1 MKKYLL
7 LLFLINVTFLFS
19 QNGIIGDGFGVSDWN
34 TTDCFN
40 SSAGSSRIFITNSNG
55 TGNKYFRLVTC
66 WDGNYTNWGP
76 QNTDDK
82 LLSYGTAYNSSDMIE
97 NSSKA
102 YYLVADSSYNY
113 VFKTREGGNPPGNL
127 GVVIFEVQG
136 EIRTVSSVS
145 NNTTHSAGD
154 PYIVTATLSGSLSS
168 GQGVYLRYSDDS
180 WNTSSVVE
188 MTGSTTNYSASIP
201 VDVNVAQASISYYIF
216 TSGSG
221 LTISAGDSDFFTIN
235 SNTNSGNNYSYDVVD
250 TTAPVIT
257 LIGDPTVTLEVGSTY
272 TEQGA
277 TATDNYDTSVSVVI
291 GGDTVDT
298 NTVGAYTVTYD
309 ATDANNN
316 AATQVTRTVNV
327 VDTTAPVITL
337 TGDPTVTL
345 EVGSTYTEQGATAT
359 DNYDTSVSVVIG
371 GDTVDTNT
379 VGAYTVTYDATDANN
394 NAATQVTRTV
404 NVVDTTAPVITLT
417 GGSWTNNGTSV
428 DFIDLSSFGQN
439 GVFALATSP
448 QAIQSDSNTTYAGGG
463 SAPPDF
469 VPSGS
474 NGNAYG
480 FCLLPTTSDPA
491 STNPNNF
498 NIGSNYGS
506 TGNVTFNFTGVTNL
520 DFIAYTGGELQ
531 EYSYDA
537 TASTLSI
544 TLSAVTAAG
553 SENNP
558 VGGQKLLGMVIIT
571 GANTGFGGAV
581 FRTDMYWG
589 DVKMQLSDS
598 SYGNTSDFP
607 GSNFSGNDGDMI
619 NFDYYINQTVLEALN
634 QHPVTD
640 IDQCTFRF
648 TKADGTT
655 VYPDITIEYYTTD
668 GSGTAWNN
676 NESPNGTSTFDFD
689 GDGTVDN
696 YVNASVQNDSW
707 SSANGYMNGDQSL
720 GVDTNLLDEIV
731 IYGLKGSVFVSSGNV
746 TIRRVDVYQLDGK
759 KLISTKKSFIEL
771 NRGIYIVSVLTN
783 IGKKNVKVL
792 IN

>member
-7 LLFLINVTFLFS
+7 FLFLINVTYSLS
-19 QNGIIGDGFGVSDWN
+19 QNGIIGDGFGVSDWS
-34 TTDCFN
+34 TTDCFD
-40 SSAGSSRIFITNSNG
+40 SSAGSSRIFISNSNG

-66 WDGNYTNWGP
+66 WDGNYSNWGP
-76 QNTDDK
+76 QNTSDK

-102 YYLVADSSYNY
+102 YYLDANSSYNY
-113 VFKTREGGNPPGNL
+113 VFKTREGGNLPSNL

-145 NNTTHSAGD
+145 NNTIHSPGD

-188 MTGSTTNYSASIP
+188 MTGSTTSYSASIP

-235 SNTNSGNNYSYDVVD
+235 NNTNSGNNYSYDVVD
-250 TTAPVIT
+250 TTPPVIT
-257 LIGDPTVTLEVGSTY
+257 VEGDNPATVELGATY
-272 TEQGA
+272 TDAGA
-277 TATDNYDTSVSVVI
+277 TADGGETVTTS
-291 GGDTVDT
+291 GTVDT
-298 NTVGAYTVTYD
+298 STVGTYTITYS
-309 ATDANNN
+309 ATDAAGNTGT
-316 AATQVTRTVNV
+316 ATRTVNV
-327 VDTTAPVITL
+327 VDTTPPVITVE
-337 TGDPTVTL
+337 GDNPATVEL
-345 EVGSTYTEQGATAT
+345 GATYTDAGATADGGET
-359 DNYDTSVSVVIG
+359 VTTSG
-371 GDTVDTNT
+371 TVDTST
-379 VGAYTVTYDATDANN
+379 VGTYTITYSATDAAGNTGT
-394 NAATQVTRTV
+394 ATRTV
-404 NVVDTTAPVITLT
+404 NVVDTTPTVITLS
-417 GGSWTNNGTSV
+417 GGSWTNNGATV
-428 DFIDLSSFGQN
+428 NFIDTSPYGGQN

-448 QAIQSDSNTTYAGGG
+448 QTILSDPNTTYAGGG

-480 FCLLPTTSDPA
+480 FCLLPPSSDPA

-520 DFIAYTGGELQ
+520 DFIAYTGGELE
-531 EYSYDA
+531 EYSYDS

-544 TLSAVTAAG
+544 TISAVTAAG

-558 VGGQKLLGMVIIT
+558 DGGQKLLGMVITT
-571 GANTGFGGAV
+571 GSNTGFGGAV

-607 GSNFSGNDGDMI
+607 GSNFSGNDGDMV
-619 NFDYYINQTVLEALN
+619 NFDYYINQSVLENLN
-634 QHPVTD
+634 QFPVTD
-640 IDQCTFRF
+640 IDQCSFRF
-648 TKADGTT
+648 TKADGTV
-655 VYPDITIEYYTTD
+655 VYPAINVEYYTTD
-668 GSGTAWNN
+668 GNGTVWNN
-676 NESPNGTSTFDFD
+676 NEPADGISTFDFD

-720 GVDTNLLDEIV
+720 VVDTNLLDEIV
-731 IYGLKGSVFVSSGNV
+731 IYGLKGSVFVSSGNA

>member
-1 MKKYLL
+1 M
-7 LLFLINVTFLFS
+7 
-19 QNGIIGDGFGVSDWN
+19 
-34 TTDCFN
+34 
-40 SSAGSSRIFITNSNG
+40 
-55 TGNKYFRLVTC
+55 
-66 WDGNYTNWGP
+66 
-76 QNTDDK
+76 
-82 LLSYGTAYNSSDMIE
+82 
-97 NSSKA
+97 
-102 YYLVADSSYNY
+102 
-113 VFKTREGGNPPGNL
+113 
-127 GVVIFEVQG
+127 
-136 EIRTVSSVS
+136 
-145 NNTTHSAGD
+145 
-154 PYIVTATLSGSLSS
+154 
-168 GQGVYLRYSDDS
+168 
-180 WNTSSVVE
+180 
-188 MTGSTTNYSASIP
+188 
-201 VDVNVAQASISYYIF
+201 
-216 TSGSG
+216 
-221 LTISAGDSDFFTIN
+221 
-235 SNTNSGNNYSYDVVD
+235 
-250 TTAPVIT
+250 
-257 LIGDPTVTLEVGSTY
+257 
-272 TEQGA
+272 
-277 TATDNYDTSVSVVI
+277 
-291 GGDTVDT
+291 
-298 NTVGAYTVTYD
+298 
-309 ATDANNN
+309 
-316 AATQVTRTVNV
+316 
-327 VDTTAPVITL
+327 
-337 TGDPTVTL
+337 
-345 EVGSTYTEQGATAT
+345 
-359 DNYDTSVSVVIG
+359 
-371 GDTVDTNT
+371 
-379 VGAYTVTYDATDANN
+379 
-394 NAATQVTRTV
+394 
-404 NVVDTTAPVITLT
+404 ITLT